1 VTKSPTWFD
10 AAVSGP
16 FTGFRVL
23 DLPQYRATPPN
34 TLGVP
39 SGAAPRL
46 VQHTDKLFAAVV
58 STPTDIQAPCIGGA
72 A

>member
-1 VTKSPTWFD
+1 VTKSPTCFD

-23 DLPQYRATPPN
+23 DLPQYRATPPS
-34 TLGVP
+34 TLGV
-39 SGAAPRL
+39 SRGGAPRL

-58 STPTDIQAPCIGGA
+58 STPTDIQALRTSGA